1 VDNRVEDVMDDAT
14 DDTADGTTDDV
25 VAALAEQVDELRGLV
40 GPLDE
45 DGLATSSACDGWS
58 VADVLLHLAQTNEV
72 AVASVRGDL
81 AAVAGQWGQ
90 ARSGNVDEAAG
101 DAVAAERGATG
112 AEVRARW
119 DRSARDMVAAFA
131 AADPA
136 ARVEWVVGQ
145 MAARSLATTRIAETW
160 IHTGDIAEGLGVD
173 RAPADRIRHI
183 VYLVHRTIPYAFSR
197 AGREPAGAVRFEV
210 TAPAGDETWAFGAD
224 DAATVVTGPALDL
237 CRVAGQ
243 RATAAE
249 TALVATGPDG
259 ADVLALMRT
268 FA

>member
-1 VDNRVEDVMDDAT
+1 MDDT
-14 DDTADGTTDDV
+14 VDDV
-25 VAALAEQVDELRGLV
+25 VAALAEQVDELRSIV

-45 DGLATSSACDGWS
+45 DGLATPSACAGWS
-58 VADVLLHLAQTNEV
+58 VADVLLHLAQTNEA

-81 AAVAGQWGQ
+81 AAVEGQWGDT
-90 ARSGNVDEAAG
+90 RSGNVDEAAG
-101 DAVAAERGATG
+101 DAVAAERGAPGT
-112 AEVRARW
+112 EVRARW
-119 DRSARDMVAAFA
+119 DRSARGMVAAFA

-145 MAARSLATTRIAETW
+145 MAARSLATTRIAESW
-160 IHTGDIAEGLGVD
+160 IHTGDIAEGLGLA
-173 RAPADRIRHI
+173 RPPADRIRHI

-197 AGREPAGAVRFEV
+197 AGREPAGTVRFEV
-210 TAPAGDETWAFGAD
+210 TSPVDGAAWAFGDA

-243 RATAAE
+243 RASAAD

-259 ADVLALMRT
+259 TDVLALMRT

>member
-1 VDNRVEDVMDDAT
+1 MDDT
-14 DDTADGTTDDV
+14 VDV
-25 VAALAEQVDELRGLV
+25 VAALAEQVDELRSIV

-45 DGLATSSACDGWS
+45 GGLATASACAGWS
-58 VADVLLHLAQTNEV
+58 VADVLLHLAQTNEA
-72 AVASVRGDL
+72 AVASVRDDPASV
-81 AAVAGQWGQ
+81 AALWGQ
-90 ARSGNVDEAAG
+90 ARSGDVDELAG

-131 AADPA
+131 TADPA

-145 MAARSLATTRIAETW
+145 MAARTLATTRIAETW
-160 IHTGDIAEGLGVD
+160 IHTGDIAEPLGVP

-183 VYLVHRTIPYAFSR
+183 VYLVHRTIPYAFAR
-197 AGREPAGAVRFEV
+197 AGREPAGPVRFEV
-210 TAPAGDETWAFGAD
+210 TAPSGGATWAFGDAG
-224 DAATVVTGPALDL
+224 AATVVTGPALDL

-243 RATAAE
+243 RAEAAE

>member
-1 VDNRVEDVMDDAT
+1 M
-14 DDTADGTTDDV
+14 DDV
-25 VAALAEQVDELRGLV
+25 VAALAEQVDELRSMV

-45 DGLATSSACDGWS
+45 DGLATPSACAGWS
-58 VADVLLHLAQTNEV
+58 VADVLLHLAQTNEA
-72 AVASVRGDL
+72 AVASVHGDL
-81 AAVAGQWGQ
+81 AAVEGQWGH
-90 ARSGNVDEAAG
+90 ARRGDVDEAAG
-101 DAVAAERGATG
+101 DAVEAERGATG

-119 DRSARDMVAAFA
+119 DRSAQAMVAAFA

-145 MAARSLATTRIAETW
+145 MAARTLATTRIAESW
-160 IHTGDIAEGLGVD
+160 IHTGDIAEGLGVV
-173 RAPADRIRHI
+173 RPPADRIRHI
-183 VYLVHRTIPYAFSR
+183 VYLVHRTIPYAFRR
-197 AGREPAGAVRFEV
+197 AGREPAGTVRFEV
-210 TAPAGDETWAFGAD
+210 TSPVDGDAWAFGDAH
-224 DAATVVTGPALDL
+224 AATVVTGPALDL

-243 RATAAE
+243 RAAAAD